1 MSCGSDTLVS
11 RIVAIALTLMTTV
24 ALAGIAS
31 GETGASYTA
40 TSDNPDN
47 HVSALL
53 VQPPASHAA
62 PTSTSGGAVN
72 LSWTATPTAPG
83 AGHTLAYLVLRGPAG
98 GPYATVATVPGL
110 SHVDTPP
117 SDGTYEYVIKARV
130 TGGGAFDSA
139 SSAARSGVSDR
150 TAPTPVTALSSGRG
164 ANGNPVTVDLSWV
177 AGSDALSGV
186 RGYEVR
192 WTAPVSRCPAPTT
205 TSYPNV
211 ATIGA
216 VTAYQI
222 GGLVAGSS
230 YCAYLVTLDNAGNR
244 SADSA
249 VTGPR
254 SAR

>member
-1 MSCGSDTLVS
+1 MACRSDTLIS

-24 ALAGIAS
+24 ALAAIAS
-31 GETGASYTA
+31 GETGASYNA
-40 TSDNPDN
+40 TSANPDN
-47 HVSALL
+47 PVSALL

-83 AGHTLAYLVLRGPAG
+83 AGHTLTYLVLRGPAG

-117 SDGTYEYVIKARV
+117 SDGTYEYVIKVRV

-150 TAPTPVTALSSGRG
+150 TAPTPVTGPSSARG
-164 ANGNPVTVDLSWV
+164 ANGNPVTVNLTWIP
-177 AGSDALSGV
+177 GTDALTGV
-186 RGYEVR
+186 QGYEVR
-192 WTAPVSRCPAPTT
+192 WTDPVSACPAPNA
-205 TSYPNV
+205 TSYPNA

-216 VTAYQI
+216 VSSYQI